1 MKVMRLNKWFTLA
14 AIAALLAVLGQE
26 SASQVRTVRVH
37 ELATVEGVREN
48 PLIGYGLVAGLRG
61 TGDSQQTIFTTQ
73 MLANALQKMGMQV
86 LSTQVKVKNVASVF
100 VTVNLPA
107 FARPGMQLDVTV
119 SSMGDASSLSG
130 GTLLMTPLRAAD
142 GQIYAAAQ
150 GTLTVGGYSASGP
163 GTSKQVNHPTAGR
176 IPGGGLVEREATVD
190 LSALP
195 NLTLLLREPDFET
208 AQRIADSIN
217 RELGQMVVAR
227 AADGSSVE
235 LKAGDKAG
243 PIPAMLAKVENLE
256 IPVTQ
261 KPKVVVSERT
271 GTIVMGKDV
280 QLGAVSILH
289 GNLSIE
295 VATELHVSQPL
306 PGSKGGETVVT
317 PQTTVKTQDN
327 SARRIELRE
336 GANVEQLVNSLQAI
350 GATAQDV
357 ISILQAMKA
366 AGALQAELEVI

>member
-1 MKVMRLNKWFTLA
+1 MRLGRWFTLVA
-14 AIAALLAVLGQE
+14 VAALLPVLGQL
-26 SASQVRTVRVH
+26 SASQVRTARIR

-48 PLIGYGLVAGLRG
+48 PLVGYGLVAGLRG

-86 LSTQVKVKNVASVF
+86 TATQVKVKNVASVF
-100 VTVNLPA
+100 VTASLPA
-107 FARPGMQLDVTV
+107 FARSGTQLDVTV

-163 GTSKQVNHPTAGR
+163 GTTKQVNHPTAGR
-176 IPGGGLVEREATVD
+176 IPGGALVERESTVD
-190 LSALP
+190 LSTLP
-195 NLTLLLREPDFET
+195 RLTLLLREPDFDT

-227 AADGSSVE
+227 AADGRSVE
-235 LKAGDKAG
+235 LKVGEKAG
-243 PIPAMLAKVENLE
+243 PIPAMLAQVENLE
-256 IPVTQ
+256 IPLTQ
-261 KPKVVVSERT
+261 KSKVVVSERT

-280 QLGAVSILH
+280 RLGAVSILH

-306 PGSKGGETVVT
+306 PNSKGGQTVVT
-317 PQTTVKTQDN
+317 PQTTVKTQD
-327 SARRIELRE
+327 STARRIELHE
-336 GANVEQLVNSLQAI
+336 GANVEQLVNGLQAI

-357 ISILQAMKA
+357 ISILQAIKA